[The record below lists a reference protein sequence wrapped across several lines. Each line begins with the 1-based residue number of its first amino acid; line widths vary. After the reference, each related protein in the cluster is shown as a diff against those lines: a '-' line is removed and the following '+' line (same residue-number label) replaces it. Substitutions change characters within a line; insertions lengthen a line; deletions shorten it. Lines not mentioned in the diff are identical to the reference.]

1 MLLKT
6 LILLQKRL
14 NNGYLNYGRVLRS
27 VQGFLDSIFDLSGI
41 ILEVPD
47 SSTICRRRKKLK
59 CKLISFNS
67 INERIHVAVDST
79 GIKIYGEG
87 EWKVRM
93 HKESKRRTWR
103 KLHIGVNESN
113 GDIVAAKVTT
123 ASIADCDMLGELIS
137 NIDNIKQVSADGY

>member
-1 MLLKT
+1 MSMYHLT
-6 LILLQKRL
+6 
-14 NNGYLNYGRVLRS
+14 LRS
-27 VQGFLDSIFDLSGI
+27 VQGFLESIFDLSGI

-47 SSTICRRRKKLK
+47 YSTICRRGKNLK
-59 CKLISFNS
+59 CKLFSFKS
-67 INERIHVAVDST
+67 INERVHIAVDST

-113 GDIVAAKVTT
+113 GDIVSVGVTT
-123 ASIADCDMLGELIS
+123 PSIADCDMLGELIS
-137 NIDNIKQVSADGY
+137 NIDMDIKQVSADGY